1 MNITK
6 PDKRRICML
15 DELRG
20 IAIIAMIIY
29 HTLYSMA
36 FIFKLNFSYDLL
48 RHAQK
53 FQPFI
58 PILFISLCGIVCSF
72 SHNNM
77 KRGIKIFAIA
87 IAITIVTAVFMPS
100 ATIIFGILHFL
111 GIALLLYSLT
121 EKWLDKIPA
130 LIGAILNL
138 ILFIIFYNIPCY
150 PDGYIGFK
158 PLFYFELPSQLYS
171 YYPLF
176 IIGLPTSNFS
186 SGDYFPLIPNI
197 FLFLLGIYIGKAIKE
212 KGLPEFMYKRL
223 CPPLDF
229 LGRHS
234 LLIYIVH
241 QPVII
246 GILYVIILMFNLS

>member
-6 PDKRRICML
+6 PDNRRICML

-20 IAIIAMIIY
+20 IAIIAMIVY
-29 HTLYSMA
+29 HTIFSMA
-36 FIFKLNFSYDLL
+36 FIFNLKFSYNLL
-48 RHAQK
+48 WHAQK

-58 PILFISLCGIVCSF
+58 SILFISLCGIVCSF
-72 SHNNM
+72 SRNNL

-87 IAITIVTAVFMPS
+87 IAVTIVTAVFMPS

-121 EKWLDKIPA
+121 EKWFDKIPEYM
-130 LIGAILNL
+130 GAIINL
-138 ILFIIFYNIPCY
+138 VFYIVTYNIPH
-150 PDGYIGFK
+150 GYIGFK
-158 PLFYFELPSQLYS
+158 PLLYFELPTQLYS
-171 YYPLF
+171 CYPLF
-176 IIGLPTSNFS
+176 IIGLPTADFV
-186 SGDYFPLIPNI
+186 SGDYFPIIPNI
-197 FLFLLGIYIGKAIKE
+197 FLLLFGIYTGKIIKE
-212 KGLPEFMYKRL
+212 KGVPEFMYKKL

-234 LLIYIVH
+234 LVIYVLH

-246 GILYVIILMFNLS
+246 GVLYIITSLVKMI